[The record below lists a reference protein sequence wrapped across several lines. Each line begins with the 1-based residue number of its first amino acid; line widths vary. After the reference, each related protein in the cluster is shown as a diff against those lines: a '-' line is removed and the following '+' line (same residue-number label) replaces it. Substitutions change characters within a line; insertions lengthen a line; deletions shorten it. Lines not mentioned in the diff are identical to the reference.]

1 MYFFKV
7 ELSLFDE
14 DKETIFLIPNA
25 DTIAITQGEIPVV
38 CENELTSHPQF
49 LTFVKRTK
57 TSIVDVE
64 YELYEAKDVV
74 IDKVDEGVF
83 KQLLDC
89 NNITILDKKAFCIQ
103 TRKIKYKKR
112 KKGKPIFPVIGI
124 GAAVLLLIAAG
135 AYKSINKNNNSKSNS
150 ETTSDISDI
159 SDEISDSSE
168 SPLIDDDPTSD
179 FVSSTSDDGNTA
191 NMTES
196 GSTSSQSSAQSTSD
210 STEILTAESSMG
222 SLNASPATSDIT
234 SSISQSRT
242 QSSLNVS
249 ANSNTS
255 KMT

>member
-25 DTIAITQGEIPVV
+25 DTIAITQGEIPVF

-64 YELYEAKDVV
+64 YELYEAKDIV

-83 KQLLDC
+83 KQLLDR
-89 NNITILDKKAFCIQ
+89 NNLTILDSNAFCIQ

-179 FVSSTSDDGNTA
+179 FASSTSDDGNTEKV
-191 NMTES
+191 ES
-196 GSTSSQSSAQSTSD
+196 GSSQNLALSTSD

-222 SLNASPATSDIT
+222 SLNSSPATSDIT
-234 SSISQSRT
+234 SSTSQSRT